1 MVGSAVE
8 LAPPAYGVLF
18 MHCAKFPHRTCNGL
32 LLGSAD
38 ASTVTVREALPLF
51 HSSLAVAPMLEAALL
66 LADEYCAASNG
77 KLRIV
82 GYYQANEVVDDL
94 DLGPFGKKIADKIR
108 TQSEKGNSATLVL
121 DGKRMQ
127 PTVGDL
133 RLVSIG
139 ADGKRGGGVEPPT
152 IATDAAAAIKRLETC
167 LSKSVHHDLVD
178 FDNHL
183 DVSLRTH

>member
-1 MVGSAVE
+1 
-8 LAPPAYGVLF
+8 
-18 MHCAKFPHRTCNGL
+18 
-32 LLGSAD
+32 
-38 ASTVTVREALPLF
+38 
-51 HSSLAVAPMLEAALL
+51 MLEAALL

-183 DVSLRTH
+183 DVSLLTP